1 MKKNRI
7 IILLTLVCLFNYGYA
22 QNKTVFIKECP
33 TGEDATPF
41 VIQALKDCRA
51 TKATKLVF
59 AKSTY
64 NFEPNFASEKYVFVS
79 NNDEGLK
86 RFVFDLS
93 GMTDLEIDGQGSK
106 FIFNGFLCPF
116 LLEDSKKIA
125 IKNFSVDFKRTF
137 HSEGIIVGAYKDSL
151 DIAFSAAY
159 PYSVNNNKL
168 MFTGDQVIGKDNG
181 GEPKK
186 VTFPFWHL
194 LEFDA
199 VKREPVQTAFDY
211 LNVQNM
217 VVKGLKP
224 GVVRIF
230 FPRLKGTVGNTLI
243 FNATDRLVP
252 AFTISDTEN
261 VNFSN
266 VTIFHAGGV
275 GIIAQRSTNLFL
287 DSIKV
292 ISAPGRMVST
302 AADATHFVNCAG
314 KITLQNSTF
323 ESMMDD
329 ATNIH
334 GIYVKIIKIIS
345 PKEVVVKL
353 IHYQQFGFDFLA
365 PNTKIEIT
373 EAESLIAYGENT
385 VLKSE
390 RLNKEFTKITLSTQL
405 SEKVKVGDVIAA
417 SGKYPE
423 VLMKNCTVQ
432 KNRARGI
439 LLGSRGKIV
448 IENNY
453 FHTQCAAI
461 NLEGDG
467 RFWFEQSG
475 VRNLT
480 INNNTFDN
488 CNYGFMLGLG
498 VIMVSSGI
506 EENKKEDSR
515 YNRNIMIE
523 NNTFKI
529 FNPCILKMYSV
540 DNLTFRNNKIVKT
553 TDYEFL
559 EWFRNM
565 NLQNF
570 MITNSSNV
578 NIPK

>member
-1 MKKNRI
+1 MKGKI
-7 IILLTLVCLFNYGYA
+7 SIILFTIVCLFGQVYG
-22 QNKTVFIKECP
+22 QTKTVFVKLCP
-33 TGEDATPF
+33 KGEDATPY

-59 AKSTY
+59 AKGTY
-64 NFEPNFASEKYVFVS
+64 NFEPNFATEKYVFVS

-93 GMTDLEIDGQGSK
+93 GMAGLEIDGQGSE
-106 FIFNGFLCPF
+106 FIFNGFVCPF
-116 LLEDSKKIA
+116 LLKNSKKITT
-125 IKNFSVDFKRTF
+125 KNLSIDFKRTF
-137 HSEGIIVGAYKDSL
+137 HSEGMIVGAYKDSL

-159 PYSVNNNKL
+159 PYTVQNNKL

-181 GEPKK
+181 GEPKR
-186 VTFPFWHL
+186 VTYPFWHL

-199 VKREPVQTAFDY
+199 VKQEPVQTAFDY

-217 VVKGLKP
+217 IVKELKP
-224 GVVRIF
+224 GIVRIF

-252 AFTISDTEN
+252 AFTVSDSED
-261 VNFSN
+261 VNFLN

-275 GIIAQRSTNLFL
+275 GIIAQRTNNVFL
-287 DSIKV
+287 DGIKV
-292 ISAPGRMVST
+292 IAAPGRMVST
-302 AADATHFVNCAG
+302 AADATHFVNCGG

-373 EAESLIAYGENT
+373 EAESLTPYGENT

-390 RLNKEFTKITLSTQL
+390 RLNKEFTRISLNNPLSK
-405 SEKVKVGDVIAA
+405 EVKVGDVIAA
-417 SGKYPE
+417 SDKYPD

-448 IENNY
+448 IEDNY
-453 FHTQCAAI
+453 FHTHCAAI

-475 VRNLT
+475 VRDLT
-480 INNNTFDN
+480 IKNNTFDN

-498 VIMVSSGI
+498 IIMVSSGI
-506 EENKKEDSR
+506 EESKKAESR

-529 FNPCILKMYSV
+529 FNPCILSMYSV
-540 DNLTFRNNKIVKT
+540 DNLTFRNNKIEKT
-553 TDYEFL
+553 TDYELL

-570 MITNSSNV
+570 MITNSSN
-578 NIPK
+578 IKIEK

>member
-1 MKKNRI
+1 MKKKTI
-7 IILLTLVCLFNYGYA
+7 IILFTLTCLFSQIYA
-22 QNKTVFIKECP
+22 QNKTVFVKECLK
-33 TGEDATPF
+33 GEDATPF
-41 VIQALKDCRA
+41 VIKALKECRA

-59 AKSTY
+59 AKGTY

-93 GMTDLEIDGQGSK
+93 GMTGLEIDGQGSE

-116 LLEDSKKIA
+116 LLKDSKKIA
-125 IKNFSVDFKRTF
+125 VKNLSVDFKRTF
-137 HSEGIIVGAYKDSL
+137 HSEGKIVGAYKDSL
-151 DIAFSAAY
+151 DIAFSSAY
-159 PYSVNNNKL
+159 PYNVQNNKL
-168 MFTGDQVIGKDNG
+168 MFTGDQIIGKDNG
-181 GEPKK
+181 GEPKR
-186 VTFPFWHL
+186 VTYPFWHL

-217 VVKGLKP
+217 VVKELKP

-252 AFTISDTEN
+252 AFTVSDSEDVKFLN
-261 VNFSN
+261 L
-266 VTIFHAGGV
+266 TIFHAGGV
-275 GIIAQRSTNLFL
+275 GIIGQRTNNIFL
-287 DSIKV
+287 DSVKV

-302 AADATHFVNCAG
+302 AADATHFVNCGG
-314 KITLQNSTF
+314 KITLQNSIF

-373 EAESLIAYGENT
+373 EAESLTAYGENI
-385 VLKSE
+385 VSKSE
-390 RLNKEFTKITLSTQL
+390 RLNKEYTKITLNNPL
-405 SEKVKVGDVIAA
+405 SEKVKVGDVIA
-417 SGKYPE
+417 SSDKYPD

-453 FHTQCAAI
+453 FHTHCAAI

-475 VRNLT
+475 VRDLT
-480 INNNTFDN
+480 IRGNTFDN

-506 EENKKEDSR
+506 EESKKAESR

-529 FNPCILKMYSV
+529 FNPCILSMYSV
-540 DNLTFRNNKIVKT
+540 DNLTFRNNKIEKT

-570 MITNSSNV
+570 MITNSSNI
-578 NIPK
+578 NIEK

>member
-1 MKKNRI
+1 MKKKKI
-7 IILLTLVCLFNYGYA
+7 IILFMLVCLFGHIYA
-22 QNKTVFIKECP
+22 QNKTVFVKECP
-33 TGEDATPF
+33 KGEDATPF
-41 VIQALKDCRA
+41 VIQALKECRA

-59 AKSTY
+59 AKGTY

-93 GMTDLEIDGQGSK
+93 GMSNLEIDGQGSE

-116 LLEDSKKIA
+116 LLKDSKKIA
-125 IKNFSVDFKRTF
+125 VKNLSVDFKRTF
-137 HSEGIIVGAYKDSL
+137 HSEGKIVGAYKDSL
-151 DIAFSAAY
+151 DIAFSSAY

-168 MFTGDQVIGKDNG
+168 MFTGDQIIGKDNG
-181 GEPKK
+181 GEPKR
-186 VTFPFWHL
+186 VTYPFWHL

-217 VVKGLKP
+217 VVKELKP
-224 GVVRIF
+224 GIVRIF
-230 FPRLKGTVGNTLI
+230 FPRLKGTIGNTLI

-252 AFTISDTEN
+252 AFTVSDSED
-261 VNFSN
+261 VSFLN

-275 GIIAQRSTNLFL
+275 GIIGQRTNNIFL
-287 DSIKV
+287 DSVKV
-292 ISAPGRMVST
+292 IAAPGRMVST
-302 AADATHFVNCAG
+302 AADATHFVNCGG
-314 KITLQNSTF
+314 KIILQNSIF

-365 PNTKIEIT
+365 SNTKIEIT
-373 EAESLIAYGENT
+373 EAESLTAYGEN
-385 VLKSE
+385 VVSKSE
-390 RLNKEFTKITLSTQL
+390 RLNKEYTKITLNNPL
-405 SEKVKVGDVIAA
+405 SEKVKIGDVIA
-417 SGKYPE
+417 SSDKYPD

-453 FHTQCAAI
+453 FHTHCAAI

-475 VRNLT
+475 VRDLT
-480 INNNTFDN
+480 IKNNTFDN

-506 EENKKEDSR
+506 EESKKAESR

-529 FNPCILKMYSV
+529 FNPCILSMYSV
-540 DNLTFRNNKIVKT
+540 DNLTFRNNKIEKT

-559 EWFRNM
+559 EWFKNM

-570 MITNSSNV
+570 MITNSSN
-578 NIPK
+578 IKIEK